1 MQMTSRG
8 RGGYLTNLSKSM
20 NEKLDYKKVNKFW
33 DKSAVNSAYDDDIQ
47 TGMMVKNKLSAQY
60 RKYREEEHFS
70 KIIKFEK
77 GMNVLE
83 IGCGTGRWA
92 FYMAPKVKQIVAVD
106 SSENMINIARNK
118 QKKRD
123 NHNIKF
129 YCGSACEFDTNT
141 RFDVV
146 YFSGVLEYIMDNDVN
161 SILNKVPGWLKNGG
175 VCASRDTIS
184 RGERVVEAGDYPV
197 IFRTREEHI
206 KMFAENNLYLRYNE
220 KSYNLTMSAVASA
233 YFLNRFFPDADL
245 RTVIKS
251 ERLLK
256 PSEGFLRYVLKHS
269 KNPKWR
275 AIASDI
281 SLTHNF
287 FLFRQGEG

>member
-1 MQMTSRG
+1 
-8 RGGYLTNLSKSM
+8 M
-20 NEKLDYKKVNKFW
+20 NEKLDYKKVNTFW
-33 DKSAVNSAYDDDIQ
+33 DKSAVNSDYDDDIQ
-47 TGMMVKNKLSAQY
+47 TGMMIKNKLSAQY

-70 KIIKFEK
+70 KIIDFKK
-77 GMNVLE
+77 DMNVLE

-146 YFSGVLEYIMDNDVN
+146 YFSGVLEYIMDSDVN
-161 SILNKVPGWLKNGG
+161 RILNKVSRWLNKGG

-184 RGERVVEAGDYPV
+184 RGERVVGAGDYPV
-197 IFRTREEHI
+197 IFRTRGEHI

-220 KSYNLTMSAVASA
+220 KSYELTMSAVASA
-233 YFLNRFFPDADL
+233 YFLNRFFPDASL
-245 RTVIKS
+245 RRVAKL

-256 PSEGFLRYVLKHS
+256 SFEFLLRWILTHS

-275 AIASDI
+275 AITSDN

-287 FLFRQGEG
+287 FLFRQGEGV